1 MINRSAVILKYK
13 APFIK
18 WVNDADP
25 YKDDPGITIE
35 GANQDR
41 TVYLILEDD
50 AEKLEEWISLN
61 YKQIFESELEDW
73 YTDESLWPK
82 KRSRIIFDEWFEVN
96 CHSVLVDTVGSKII
110 DDEI

>member
-41 TVYLILEDD
+41 TV
-50 AEKLEEWISLN
+50 
-61 YKQIFESELEDW
+61 
-73 YTDESLWPK
+73 
-82 KRSRIIFDEWFEVN
+82 
-96 CHSVLVDTVGSKII
+96 
-110 DDEI
+110 

>member
-25 YKDDPGITIE
+25 SKDDPGITIE
-35 GANQDR
+35 YVNSDS
-41 TVYLILEDD
+41 TVYLIREED

-61 YKQIFESELEDW
+61 FK
-73 YTDESLWPK
+73 
-82 KRSRIIFDEWFEVN
+82 
-96 CHSVLVDTVGSKII
+96 
-110 DDEI
+110 